1 VVRRTDAPHRTVDVS
16 ETSPEDEQ
24 EGPVS
29 VPDDQLPEDLQPGE
43 DNPLAQPADDDVP
56 EDVLK
61 DTAGGSGG
69 GSEEADRGGDDAPDE
84 SAASSETESHT

>member
-1 VVRRTDAPHRTVDVS
+1 MVRRTGAPPRTVDVS

-24 EGPVS
+24 DGPVS

-56 EDVLK
+56 EDVLR
-61 DTAGGSGG
+61 DTAGGPAGG
-69 GSEEADRGGDDAPDE
+69 TEDDAT
-84 SAASSETESHT
+84 SSETESDT